1 MTQPDTAKAA
11 TPLAVVTGGARR
23 LGGHLCTVLAAR
35 GYDVVI
41 LYRESD
47 DDARALA
54 QDIVDTGRRAR
65 VLAADVGVNAEVAA
79 VFADIGAR
87 EGRVDL
93 LVNNVGNY
101 NPQHV
106 TKLDPSVWDATL
118 ATNLSGAY
126 YCCFHA
132 LALMRSGGSIVNIGM
147 AGLEGIR
154 ANVHGADYYV
164 SKTGL
169 LVLTRALTAAYAGQ
183 NIRVNMVSPGQLDN
197 SIDLPSPEEIGRWVP
212 LGRAGVLQ
220 DIAQAVE
227 YVLDATYV
235 TGVNIDVA
243 GGYRLSPAETW
254 SPRALS
260 CRSGTAR
267 LNGSGA
273 SP

>member
-1 MTQPDTAKAA
+1 MSEPRERTGSRPV
-11 TPLAVVTGGARR
+11 AVVTGGARR
-23 LGGHLCTVLAAR
+23 LGRHLCTALAAR

-41 LYRESD
+41 LYRDSEA
-47 DDARALA
+47 DARSLERQIA
-54 QDIVDTGRRAR
+54 DTGRRAR
-65 VLAADVGVNAEVAA
+65 ALVVDVGANTQVAA
-79 VFADIGAR
+79 VFADIAAH

-132 LALMRSGGSIVNIGM
+132 LALMGSGGSIVNIGM

-169 LVLTRALTAAYAGQ
+169 LVLTRALAAAYAEK

-197 SIDLPSPEEIGRWVP
+197 SVDLPSPEEIGRWVP
-212 LGRAGVLQ
+212 LGRAGALQ

-227 YVLDATYV
+227 YLLEATYV

-243 GGYRLSPAETW
+243 GGYRL
-254 SPRALS
+254 
-260 CRSGTAR
+260 
-267 LNGSGA
+267 
-273 SP
+273 